1 VKDIP
6 LGSKHLSDMLTADRL
21 MEKIDALVSS
31 YRKRDPWNTYSTTRL
46 TRAGAAL
53 YCQQH
58 GVFTRHSRRA
68 WAYVVGQCPEV
79 EVRRFIVR
87 ENLYEEEGSDE
98 SSHYLKLVRMANAL
112 GVSDEEMHGA
122 KPLPGTRAALLM
134 WETLTKDR
142 PWLIGATAKGAL
154 EMRTPSGAEG
164 ERWMKQLG
172 LSRADCDF
180 WLLHQ
185 TADQIHG
192 PGAVTLVLK
201 YLPRYPEISEDDILA
216 AAEDGMMAS
225 RTFRL
230 GIVEA
235 ADALAGR

>member
-1 VKDIP
+1 
-6 LGSKHLSDMLTADRL
+6 MLTLHPL
-21 MEKIDALVSS
+21 MAQIDELVAS
-31 YRKRDPWNTYSTTRL
+31 YRKRDPWNAYSTTRL

-98 SSHYLKLVRMANAL
+98 TSHYLKLVRMANAL
-112 GVSDEEMHGA
+112 GVSADEMNNA
-122 KPLPGTRAALLM
+122 KALPGTRAALLM

-142 PWLIGATAKGAL
+142 PWLIGAAAKGAL

-164 ERWMKQLG
+164 QRWMEQLG
-172 LSRADCDF
+172 LSRSECDF

-185 TADQIHG
+185 EADAVHG
-192 PGAVTLVLK
+192 PGAVALVLK
-201 YLPRYPEISEDDILA
+201 YLPHYPQLSEDEILT

-235 ADALAGR
+235 ADALAEGRSK